1 MYQPFSPELQILYS
15 VVPSHGL
22 ELGLREPYYFYTR
35 VLTYADAPI
44 YIYIYIYRERER
56 ERERARERKRA
67 GSMVIQVEA
76 VLVETMRSTKIMMMM
91 HTKFSGFST

>member
-35 VLTYADAPI
+35 VLTYAHAPI
-44 YIYIYIYRERER
+44 YIYIYIERERER
-56 ERERARERKRA
+56 EREREKERE
-67 GSMVIQVEA
+67 
-76 VLVETMRSTKIMMMM
+76 LVPW
-91 HTKFSGFST
+91 

>member
-44 YIYIYIYRERER
+44 YIYIERERER
-56 ERERARERKRA
+56 ERERESERKKESWFH
-67 GSMVIQVEA
+67 GNP
-76 VLVETMRSTKIMMMM
+76 
-91 HTKFSGFST
+91 G

>member
-1 MYQPFSPELQILYS
+1 MGLNLGSENLITSILEYL
-15 VVPSHGL
+15 H
-22 ELGLREPYYFYTR
+22 TR
-35 VLTYADAPI
+35 THL
-44 YIYIYIYRERER
+44 YIYIYRERER
-56 ERERARERKRA
+56 ERERERKRA

>member
-22 ELGLREPYYFYTR
+22 ELGLREPYYFYT
-35 VLTYADAPI
+35 LEYLHTWTHL
-44 YIYIYIYRERER
+44 YIYIERER
-56 ERERARERKRA
+56 EKERERERERKRA

>member
-1 MYQPFSPELQILYS
+1 MGLNLGSENLITSILEYL
-15 VVPSHGL
+15 H
-22 ELGLREPYYFYTR
+22 TR
-35 VLTYADAPI
+35 THLYI
-44 YIYIYIYRERER
+44 YIYIYIERERER

>member
-1 MYQPFSPELQILYS
+1 MGLNLGSENLITSILEYL
-15 VVPSHGL
+15 H
-22 ELGLREPYYFYTR
+22 TR
-35 VLTYADAPI
+35 THL

-56 ERERARERKRA
+56 ERERERKRA